1 MKVCHVITRLIV
13 GGAQENTVAS
23 CIGLRKLGYDCE
35 LVTGPQTG
43 PEGSLHDQVR
53 AAGVPLIVVDE
64 LRRAPHPFQ
73 DGVAARVLRKLF
85 TDKQYDVVHTHSG
98 KAGFIGRLA
107 ARWAQVPVVVHTIH
121 GPSFYPYQNP
131 LGNWL
136 FRWAEQL
143 AGEWTTQ
150 FVSVADAMTEQY
162 QAAGI
167 PGHYVTIRSGM
178 NLAPFL
184 AVESKNSFASEKW
197 NGRPARSLD
206 HSRRSE
212 RDLHATN
219 GRDACS
225 TIFKTGS
232 SPDFVVGKIA
242 RMFRLKGYEYLF
254 AAAPRIVAAVPS
266 VKFLLVGD
274 GINRPR
280 YERWVERLGLRD
292 RFIFTGLVRP
302 EEIPA
307 YVAQMDVLVHLSLR
321 EGLPRT
327 LPQALAAGK
336 PVVAFDVD
344 GAREV
349 CREGETGFLIRA
361 EDAAG
366 VAAAVIQLF
375 QDRALAAQ
383 LGAQGRQRV
392 RAEFGED
399 LMVRKLDELYRRL
412 CFSGLQS
419 AAPPANV

>member
-1 MKVCHVITRLIV
+1 MKICHVITRLIV

-53 AAGVPLIVVDE
+53 AAGVPLLIRNE
-64 LRRAPHPFQ
+64 LRRAPNPLH
-73 DGVAARVLRKLF
+73 DIAAVHALKKLF
-85 TDKQYDVVHTHSG
+85 VEKQYTIVHTHSG
-98 KAGFIGRLA
+98 KAGFVGRLA
-107 ARWAQVPVVVHTIH
+107 ARLAQVPVVVHTIH

-131 LGNWL
+131 LGNWV

-167 PGHYVTIRSGM
+167 PGRYVTIRSGM

-184 AVESKNSFASEKW
+184 AVEAKPERGNRGVGRAVSSAPLPPDQELQ
-197 NGRPARSLD
+197 NGGLGTARPT
-206 HSRRSE
+206 HSNCLIP
-212 RDLHATN
+212 DP
-219 GRDACS
+219 
-225 TIFKTGS
+225 
-232 SPDFVVGKIA
+232 PDFVVGKIA

-254 AAAPRIVAAVPS
+254 AAAPAIVAAVPN

-274 GINRPR
+274 GINRAR
-280 YERWVERLGLRD
+280 YERWAERLGLRD
-292 RFIFTGLVRP
+292 RFVFAGLVRP
-302 EEIPA
+302 EEISG
-307 YVAQMDVLVHLSLR
+307 YLAQMDVLVHLSLR

-344 GAREV
+344 GAREI
-349 CREGETGFLIRA
+349 CRDGETGFLIRA

-366 VAAAVIQLF
+366 VAAAVIRLS
-375 QDRALAAQ
+375 QDPDRAAQ
-383 LGAQGRQRV
+383 LGAQGRQQV
-392 RAEFGED
+392 RAEFAEE
-399 LMVRKLDELYRRL
+399 LMVRELDALYRRL
-412 CFSGLQS
+412 C
-419 AAPPANV
+419 A

>member
-73 DGVAARVLRKLF
+73 DRLAVRALKKLF
-85 TDKQYDVVHTHSG
+85 TDRQYDVVHTHSG
-98 KAGFIGRLA
+98 KAGFVGRLA

-150 FVSVADAMTEQY
+150 FVSVADAMTAQY
-162 QAAGI
+162 EAAGI
-167 PGHYVTIRSGM
+167 TGKYVTIRSGM
-178 NLAPFL
+178 NLEPFL
-184 AVESKNSFASEKW
+184 AIESKPERCGVGRAVPSAPLLPNQELR
-197 NGRPARSLD
+197 NGGLEPSLTRRGSPQTARPTHGNCMIPAQ
-206 HSRRSE
+206 
-212 RDLHATN
+212 
-219 GRDACS
+219 
-225 TIFKTGS
+225 
-232 SPDFVVGKIA
+232 PDFVVGKIA
-242 RMFRLKGYEYLF
+242 RMFRLKGYESLF
-254 AAAPRIVAAVPS
+254 AAAPQIVAAVPS

-274 GINRPR
+274 GVNRLR
-280 YERWVERLGLRD
+280 YEHWAERLGLRD

-307 YVAQMDVLVHLSLR
+307 CVAQMDVLVHLSLR

-361 EDAAG
+361 EDSAG
-366 VAAAVIQLF
+366 VAEAVIRLF
-375 QDRALAAQ
+375 QDRALAAK

-399 LMVRKLDELYRRL
+399 LMVRKLAALYRRL
-412 CFSGLQS
+412 C
-419 AAPPANV
+419 A

>member
-23 CIGLRKLGYDCE
+23 CIGLQKLGYNCE

-53 AAGVPLIVVDE
+53 AAGVPLIVMDE
-64 LRRAPHPFQ
+64 LRRAPNPFH
-73 DGVAARVLRKLF
+73 DVGAVHALKKLF
-85 TDKQYDVVHTHSG
+85 ADRQYDVVHTHSG
-98 KAGFIGRLA
+98 KAGFLGRLA
-107 ARWAQVPVVVHTIH
+107 ARWAHVPVVVHTIH

-162 QAAGI
+162 EAAGI
-167 PGHYVTIRSGM
+167 TGQYVTIRSGM

-184 AVESKNSFASEKW
+184 AVEPKNSCASDKW
-197 NGRPARSLD
+197 NERPA
-206 HSRRSE
+206 H
-212 RDLHATN
+212 
-219 GRDACS
+219 S
-225 TIFKTGS
+225 TISPPGS
-232 SPDFVVGKIA
+232 PPDFVVGKIA
-242 RMFRLKGYEYLF
+242 RMFRLKGYESLF
-254 AAAPRIVAAVPS
+254 AAAPQIVAAVPS

-274 GINRPR
+274 GVNRPR
-280 YERWVERLGLRD
+280 YERWAERLGLRD

-302 EEIPA
+302 EEIPG

-361 EDAAG
+361 EDSAG
-366 VAAAVIQLF
+366 VAAAVIRLF
-375 QDRALAAQ
+375 QDRALAAKF
-383 LGAQGRQRV
+383 GEQGRQRV
-392 RAEFGED
+392 RAEFGEEQ
-399 LMVRKLDELYRRL
+399 MVRKLDELYRRL
-412 CFSGLQS
+412 R
-419 AAPPANV
+419 A